1 MEKRPNVVPPKGH
14 KTDQQK
20 ISEYEAEKRA
30 VTHEIYTEPFRD
42 SETPDN
48 HLSALEQMR
57 ARTAN
62 QLATNQNGGVVQYPE
77 FAEKPTGYLSR
88 NEEQI
93 KQRDA
98 QLAKNLD
105 MIDKFQAQT
114 QEANNR
120 HLVEEK
126 YTQPSNYQPRQSS
139 GDYGAHTH
147 TPSYNDNF
155 IPPTPSTNVWVG
167 YGDYSRSEHIQQI
180 SQPDY
185 NTPFDVI
192 PLPSKGK
199 TYRGK
204 KSNIKLSYM
213 TTADENILS
222 SPNLLQSGEF
232 LEVLL
237 NRKILDNIRYKD
249 LLPGDRNAIMIW
261 LRATSYG
268 EMYPIVLDDE
278 EGTPFETTVDL
289 NGLKTIDLNVEPDEE
304 GLFSFM
310 LPLSQK
316 IIRFKLLTCGE
327 MDYLEKIIEAEK
339 NNNQLVNNYSTYKLE
354 RMIVE
359 VDGSRDKQF
368 IKEIAN
374 SMRIPDAKKLTDF
387 INTIDCGIDLNIEV
401 ATPGGGS
408 IATFLPLN
416 LNFFWPN
423 L

>member
-1 MEKRPNVVPPKGH
+1 MEKKPNVVPPKGH
-14 KTDQQK
+14 KSDQQK

-42 SETPDN
+42 SDTPDN

-62 QLATNQNGGVVQYPE
+62 QLAQNQSGGVVQYPE
-77 FAEKPTGYLSR
+77 FAEKPTSGYISR

-114 QEANNR
+114 QEANTR

-126 YTQPSNYQPRQSS
+126 KQPQINYQPRQNA
-139 GDYGAHTH
+139 GDYGAY
-147 TPSYNDNF
+147 SSNYNDNF
-155 IPPTPSTNVWVG
+155 IPPTPSSNVWAG
-167 YGDYSRSEHIQQI
+167 YGEYSRSEHIQQI

-204 KSNIKLSYM
+204 KPNIKLSYM

-278 EGTPFETTVDL
+278 EGMPFETTVDL
-289 NGLKTIDLNVEPDEE
+289 NELKTIDLNVEPDED
-304 GLFSFM
+304 GLFTFV
-310 LPLSQK
+310 LPLSGK
-316 IIRFKLLTCGE
+316 VIRFKLLTCGE
-327 MDYLEKIIEAEK
+327 MDFLEKIIEAEK

-359 VDGSRDKQF
+359 VDGSTDKQF

-374 SMRIPDAKKLTDF
+374 TMRIPDAKKLTDF
-387 INTIDCGIDLNIEV
+387 INSIDCGIELNIDV
-401 ATPGGGS
+401 QTPGGGS

>member
-1 MEKRPNVVPPKGH
+1 MEKKPNVVPPKGH
-14 KTDQQK
+14 KSDQQK
-20 ISEYEAEKRA
+20 ISEYEAEKRI

-42 SETPDN
+42 SETPEK

-57 ARTAN
+57 ARTAS
-62 QLATNQNGGVVQYPE
+62 QLAQNQSGGVVQYPE
-77 FAEKPTGYLSR
+77 FAEKPTGYINR

-120 HLVEEK
+120 HLVEDNYK
-126 YTQPSNYQPRQSS
+126 TPTMYQQPTKQEPIERYGKFNNYE
-139 GDYGAHTH
+139 
-147 TPSYNDNF
+147 
-155 IPPTPSTNVWVG
+155 PPTPSTPSNIWAG

-204 KSNIKLSYM
+204 KPNIKLSYM

-268 EMYPIVLDDE
+268 ELYPIVLDDE
-278 EGTPFETTVDL
+278 EGMPFETTVDL
-289 NGLKTIDLNVEPDEE
+289 NELKTIDLNVEPDED
-304 GLFSFM
+304 GLFTFV

-316 IIRFKLLTCGE
+316 VIRFKLLTCGE
-327 MDYLEKIIEAEK
+327 MDYLEKIIETEK

-359 VDGSRDKQF
+359 VDGSTDKQF
-368 IKEIAN
+368 IKEVAN

-387 INTIDCGIDLNIEV
+387 INTIDCGIELNIDV
-401 ATPGGGS
+401 QTPGGGS